1 MQTIRNVRHIC
12 LAMAMALGAATS
24 VSAAETTQV
33 RQPDFRRGWQLHD
46 DTCTGCHGASMY
58 SRPYHERNPYFTVR
72 KQVEIWQEFVGMG
85 WTQEQIADVA
95 YYVQKRFYEKV
106 CEPGSC

>member
-1 MQTIRNVRHIC
+1 MKTIQAVY
-12 LAMAMALGAATS
+12 AAVSMAMVTASG
-24 VSAAETTQV
+24 VNAAEPEPV

-46 DTCTGCHGASMY
+46 DTCTGCHGPSMY

-95 YYVQKRFYEKV
+95 YYVQKRFYEKA
-106 CEPGSC
+106 CEQGGC